1 MSNVIKRSSKLTHFT
16 IPVFAVILLGLYIL
30 PSNLDF
36 SYQIKFV
43 DLFVLIIIATM
54 WNLLAGFGG
63 LISVGQQAFIGIGA
77 YSLVFFSDLKG
88 QSVIVAMVCAVI
100 FSGLVAI
107 PLSFI
112 VFRLKGGYFA
122 IGTWVLAEIIK
133 LVIVQIQSLGGGAG
147 ISLGAF
153 AEIDRADRIKMVYL
167 LALAVSVVIL
177 LGTFVLMRSRLGLAL
192 TAIRDDA
199 TAAGTLGVNVSLA
212 QRTVFVIVAMG
223 FAAAGSLIAL
233 TNLRVQPDDI
243 FSVNYS
249 AIMIFIVVVGGLGTI
264 EGPILGAIL
273 FFFIQERLRDYGS
286 IYLIILGAVA
296 ILSVLLAP
304 RGLWGLITRDKVSLF
319 PTRYF
324 ISKKREG

>member
-1 MSNVIKRSSKLTHFT
+1 
-16 IPVFAVILLGLYIL
+16 
-30 PSNLDF
+30 
-36 SYQIKFV
+36 
-43 DLFVLIIIATM
+43 
-54 WNLLAGFGG
+54 
-63 LISVGQQAFIGIGA
+63 
-77 YSLVFFSDLKG
+77 
-88 QSVIVAMVCAVI
+88 
-100 FSGLVAI
+100 
-107 PLSFI
+107 
-112 VFRLKGGYFA
+112 
-122 IGTWVLAEIIK
+122 LAEIIK
-133 LVIVQIQSLGGGAG
+133 LIIVQIQSLGGGAG

-153 AEIDRADRIKMVYL
+153 TEIGRADRIKMVYL

-177 LGTFVLMRSRLGLAL
+177 LGTFLLMRSRLGLAL

-212 QRTVFVIVAMG
+212 QRTVFVVVAMG

-273 FFFIQERLRDYGS
+273 FFFLQERLRDYGS
-286 IYLIILGAVA
+286 IYLIILGVVA